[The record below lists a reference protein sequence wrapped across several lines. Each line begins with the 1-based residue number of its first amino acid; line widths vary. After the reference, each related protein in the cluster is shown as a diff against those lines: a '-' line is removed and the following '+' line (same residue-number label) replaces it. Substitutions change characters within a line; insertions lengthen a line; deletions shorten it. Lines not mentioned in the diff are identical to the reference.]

1 MTIRSSIHIG
11 DPNGKYP
18 LDDILHRSLVRTLH
32 PPEHGRQW
40 PLFPTCVPRVPISLW
55 GLGLEGVFARRCVY
69 VRNRPPPF
77 ATVHVRVVWPC
88 HWQVCLSLCDIQTC
102 FLKCQTWVCVARAIL
117 LTCFLT
123 MIFILRGRR
132 STLDVYISLF
142 RGRRNAL
149 DVSSCV
155 FVANHIVY
163 AVSSGDKVQFLWH
176 ARHFRDVLIIGRS
189 VARNVDL
196 R

>member
-1 MTIRSSIHIG
+1 
-11 DPNGKYP
+11 
-18 LDDILHRSLVRTLH
+18 
-32 PPEHGRQW
+32 
-40 PLFPTCVPRVPISLW
+40 
-55 GLGLEGVFARRCVY
+55 
-69 VRNRPPPF
+69 
-77 ATVHVRVVWPC
+77 
-88 HWQVCLSLCDIQTC
+88 
-102 FLKCQTWVCVARAIL
+102 
-117 LTCFLT
+117 
-123 MIFILRGRR
+123 MIFILHGRR

-155 FVANHIVY
+155 FVANRIVD
-163 AVSSGDKVQFLWH
+163 AVSSGDKVQFLWQ